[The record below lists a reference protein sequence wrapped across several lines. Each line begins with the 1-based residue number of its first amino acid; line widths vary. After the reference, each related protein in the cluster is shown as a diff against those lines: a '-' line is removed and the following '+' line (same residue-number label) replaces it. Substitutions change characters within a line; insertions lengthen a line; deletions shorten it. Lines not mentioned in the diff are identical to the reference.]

1 MKYLKLYQNY
11 KQSNDLEAKNESSI
25 TSELPFKI
33 AIIFNALMPIISLY
47 REYLKKKKN
56 YVLDR
61 VMTQKLYDIT
71 GEKVNVYS
79 YGGIDTIAGSPAEPD
94 TLMQKWRASTMHA
107 SSNYIVYNPSFLNL
121 FTEREMMAVLLHELY
136 HVKNKDVVKKMMIHF
151 FGHIPFIFW
160 SNTGLYFLFFL
171 FQRYFYSQRQ
181 EFAADSY
188 TKKYG
193 YEADLASF
201 FLKLEEML
209 NQDDRRNIFKD
220 LLSNQAS
227 DIFNIRKAFTKFKD
241 LIQTHPNAYKRIK
254 NLYSLADNKV
264 KFFEDIID
272 STSPGKVNLSAPNIN
287 PSKIVMLFNK
297 LDEEED

>member
-11 KQSNDLEAKNESSI
+11 QSDDTEPQNESI
-25 TSELPFKI
+25 FFK
-33 AIIFNALMPIISLY
+33 AAMLFNAIAPIIGFYLD
-47 REYLKKKKN
+47 YLKKKKN
-56 YVLDR
+56 YVLDP

-79 YGGIDTIAGSPAEPD
+79 YGGIGTIAGSAAEPV
-94 TLMQKWRASTMHA
+94 TLNQKWSALTMHA

-121 FTEREMMAVLLHELY
+121 FTEREMMASLLHELY
-136 HVKNKDVVKKMMIHF
+136 HVKNKDVVKKMMIYF

-160 SNTGLYFLFFL
+160 TNTGLYFLFFL

-188 TKKYG
+188 TKKFG
-193 YEADLASF
+193 YEADLASL
-201 FLKLEEML
+201 FLKTEEIL
-209 NQDDRRNIFKD
+209 NQHDRKNIFKD
-220 LLSNQAS
+220 LSSNQAL

-241 LIQTHPNAYKRIK
+241 LIQTHPSTYKRIK
-254 NLYSLADNKV
+254 KLYSLADNKE

-272 STSPGKVNLSAPNIN
+272 STSPGKVSLSAPSIS
-287 PSKIVMLFNK
+287 PSKIINVFDK
-297 LDEEED
+297 LDEKD